1 MPLYDKESIEPLIK
15 FGGFELILDATIPKD
30 LNVFPCPFPISR
42 EINNR
47 KKLHP
52 QADRI
57 SGSAL

>member
-30 LNVFPCPFPISR
+30 LNVFPCPYPISR
-42 EINNR
+42 EVNNR

-52 QADRI
+52 P
-57 SGSAL
+57 GG